1 MTKSWV
7 NLMWLRRKVRAPYK
21 SYKSSSFLANSDDD
35 QDDEKK
41 ETTIHATNTNR
52 FKNAIDVRSVYHISG
67 TNKIKGKVW
76 PLSKF
81 EKIDVLTCAINGRN
95 MEYAVTEEQER
106 QAAAMI
112 TFPAEIF
119 YKIFQILDSWG
130 KLHPKLMR
138 VCKVFYAMI
147 LPLIYRAPHLRAT
160 NFFNFV
166 ETLSNNKKLGNYIY
180 SLDLAYVIQSGKNA
194 FVARLLKQS
203 RNNLETFI
211 APQTSFGLGP
221 LIALKNSQS
230 LKVLDLRLVSETVNL
245 AQLFHSIENLSSLT
259 HLSFPR
265 SSIEITDHEKIT
277 WPPRLTFLRLSGG
290 ISDEFLYHSNFPKSI
305 TNLEFAHCPAISDLG
320 LKQVLYRVGVQLTT
334 LKVQYPMPALK
345 QNTLDE
351 VFCFCPHLRV
361 LEISVDY
368 VSSLFFDEQYLGY
381 LDFPRPLRTLYIN
394 SSGMLGT
401 STRLDPMDLA
411 VALDDDR
418 LPLLKNIQCTA
429 KLGWDPK
436 SDSVEFIVD
445 KLDERGGGLYI
456 GY

>member
-1 MTKSWV
+1 M
-7 NLMWLRRKVRAPYK
+7 M
-21 SYKSSSFLANSDDD
+21 
-35 QDDEKK
+35 
-41 ETTIHATNTNR
+41 
-52 FKNAIDVRSVYHISG
+52 
-67 TNKIKGKVW
+67 
-76 PLSKF
+76 
-81 EKIDVLTCAINGRN
+81 
-95 MEYAVTEEQER
+95 
-106 QAAAMI
+106 
-112 TFPAEIF
+112 TFPTEVF
-119 YKIFQILDSWG
+119 HRIFQILDSWG
-130 KLHPKLMR
+130 KLHPKFMR
-138 VCKVFYAMI
+138 VCKIFYMMI

-166 ETLSNNKKLGNYIY
+166 ETLSNNKGLGNYIRT
-180 SLDLAYVIQSGKNA
+180 LDLAYVIQSGKNA

-203 RNNLETFI
+203 RKNLETFI

-221 LIALKNSQS
+221 LIALKNCQN

-265 SSIEITDHEKIT
+265 SSIEISDYEKIS
-277 WPPRLTFLRLSGG
+277 WPSKLTFLRLSGG
-290 ISDEFLYHSNFPKSI
+290 ISDEFLYHSKFPQSI
-305 TNLEFAHCPAISDLG
+305 TNMELAHCPAISDLG
-320 LKQVLYRVGVQLTT
+320 LKQVLYRVGSQLTT

-345 QNTLDE
+345 QSTLDE
-351 VFCFCPHLRV
+351 VFYFCPNLRV

-368 VSSLFFDEQYLGY
+368 VSSMFFDEQYLGY
-381 LDFPRPLRTLYIN
+381 LDIPRPLRSLYIN

-411 VALDDDR
+411 VALDDGR

-436 SDSVEFIVD
+436 SDAVEFIVD
-445 KLDERGGGLYI
+445 KLDERKGGLYI